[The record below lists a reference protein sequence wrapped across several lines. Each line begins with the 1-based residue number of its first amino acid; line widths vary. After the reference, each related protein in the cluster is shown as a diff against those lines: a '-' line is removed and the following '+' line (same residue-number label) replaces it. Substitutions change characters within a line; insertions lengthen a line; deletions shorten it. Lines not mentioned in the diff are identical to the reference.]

1 MRKALLQAKN
11 VAMLNLA
18 STSFNTHVIY
28 FPTLMDLGAALDR
41 DGCGARSH
49 ATKERL
55 EDRASVSHFCL
66 QGVELVDVFGAS
78 GPGQYGA

>member
-1 MRKALLQAKN
+1 
-11 VAMLNLA
+11 MLNLA
-18 STSFNTHVIY
+18 STSFNTHVLY

-55 EDRASVSHFCL
+55 DRASVSHFCL
-66 QGVELVDVFGAS
+66 RGVGLVDVFGAS